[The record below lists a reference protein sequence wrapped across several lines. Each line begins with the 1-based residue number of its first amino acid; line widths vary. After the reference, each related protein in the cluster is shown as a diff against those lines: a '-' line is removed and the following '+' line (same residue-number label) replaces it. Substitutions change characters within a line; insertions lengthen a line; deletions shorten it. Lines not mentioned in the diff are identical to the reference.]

1 SRKNWSNDEG
11 NNALH
16 LAALAG
22 SPACIS
28 LALDIGVPIT
38 CNNKQDG
45 FLDIIIDRVDSESA
59 LAVIQHD
66 RWNECLQF
74 KSPLHPYPMVG
85 LIEKLPDVAKAVLD
99 RCHAKSLLPPDH
111 LDYWESYNF
120 THLRIDGHVNQPPVT
135 PNVEANNPRDAKE
148 LYHRAVLMIDQTG
161 LNSDNP
167 QKEQPYIV
175 LEKMVML
182 KRGTLLNHP
191 IVTAYIKQK
200 WKSYGRFVFL
210 TALLIAFLQALFF
223 SIFLSTVQLDH
234 TRAENTTDH
243 SKDGA
248 LDLFAITFLFTTL
261 RVIWVVLNI
270 LLCGLEAFNIS
281 KNLSLWIGGASVIT
295 SYIFIFSAAVRGYD
309 SNLWT
314 AGALAVFF
322 GWFGVALELS
332 LFDLFG
338 IYVIMFLH
346 VTRTLFLVLSLC
358 SLFLL
363 AFGLAF
369 YIPASGDP
377 NFSTIGYSLFTV
389 SSYLLGQINY
399 EQFLED
405 EQDGVLSNGPVV
417 FMLVALAA
425 VILAIAIKNLLIGLA
440 VRDIGRIQQLA
451 LVHRHSSHIS
461 TFTHLER
468 AMPQCLKYKFN
479 FVDLKVYPNKKASF
493 LQQMWRYCWRAIKNE
508 NPEDEG
514 SASEGTVHKK
524 TMLSEEN
531 LSKLEKQLE
540 DLTARDKRILEL
552 IEQLY

>member
-1 SRKNWSNDEG
+1 MPLLLSNMIDG
-11 NNALH
+11 MNA
-16 LAALAG
+16 AVQ
-22 SPACIS
+22 IS
-28 LALDIGVPIT
+28 SSSL
-38 CNNKQDG
+38 
-45 FLDIIIDRVDSESA
+45 S
-59 LAVIQHD
+59 
-66 RWNECLQF
+66 
-74 KSPLHPYPMVG
+74 MVG

-99 RCHAKSLLPPDH
+99 RCHAKSLLPRDH

-148 LYHRAVLMIDQTG
+148 LYYRAVLMIGRTG
-161 LNSDNP
+161 LSSDNP

-248 LDLFAITFLFTTL
+248 FDLFAITFLFTTL
-261 RVIWVVLNI
+261 RVLWVVLNI

-322 GWFGVALELS
+322 GWFGVAIELS

-425 VILAIAIKNLLIGLA
+425 IILAIAIKNLLIGLA

-508 NPEDEG
+508 NPEDED
-514 SASEGTVHKK
+514 SASEGTAHKK